1 MEMACQ
7 KNIASN
13 PKSTNPTHV
22 ASVVHP
28 TSFLAGRNACVSFR
42 VRCKMFPSF
51 QTTSQN
57 RYEMTRAGAV
67 QKAPDTFLRG
77 AYWTPVCL
85 RGVYWT
91 PPYPP
96 TQHGNYTQ
104 WHTCFSWFIKS
115 NIVPRYDRHDTAMTR
130 NDTHFWKQMWGNSR
144 KMQTYYYDLLWIPHC
159 LFARQLQCFLFPTRM
174 SPIPHLHTPGNR
186 AARCGYVSNLIDPML
201 FKDQMH
207 NWFCWDFCKSAE
219 HWSHWSHPQIPSCG
233 SP

>member
-1 MEMACQ
+1 MSEKHCFQ
-7 KNIASN
+7 PQIHQS
-13 PKSTNPTHV
+13 
-22 ASVVHP
+22 HP
-28 TSFLAGRNACVSFR
+28 RGICGAPDFIFGGRNACVSFR

-115 NIVPRYDRHDTAMTR
+115 NIVPRYDRHDTG
-130 NDTHFWKQMWGNSR
+130 NDTKWHAFLEANVGKFTKNAHI
-144 KMQTYYYDLLWIPHC
+144 LLWSTMNTS
-159 LFARQLQCFLFPTRM
+159 LFVCQAIAMFSF
-174 SPIPHLHTPGNR
+174 
-186 AARCGYVSNLIDPML
+186 
-201 FKDQMH
+201 
-207 NWFCWDFCKSAE
+207 
-219 HWSHWSHPQIPSCG
+219 SHQNVTNSSLAYTWQ
-233 SP
+233 